1 MSGGTTA
8 APHRAPTSAGS
19 VLEEAHATAV
29 RYAEQSGVVVRLLE
43 TPGEMAA
50 AAALL
55 ADVWGMEAKHSR
67 LDPSMLVA
75 MVHSGNY
82 VTGAFIDGV
91 VVAAS
96 VGFFHPPLANAMHS
110 HITGVLRAHSGHG
123 IGAALKFHQRAW
135 CLERSV
141 ATMTWTFDPLVARN
155 AYFNLRKLGGRAVE
169 YLPDFYGPMLDELNL
184 GQPSDRMLLEWDLRS
199 PIVRPA
205 PLEPPAV
212 ALLLRGPDG
221 PIVGAAPA
229 DGIEAIRI
237 DLPEDIEALRV
248 RDASAARAWRDALRT
263 VTIGLLADGWQL
275 TDFDRRGFYRAERT
289 THAHR

>member
-1 MSGGTTA
+1 MTVRTTVAHLGAASPGT
-8 APHRAPTSAGS
+8 
-19 VLEEAHATAV
+19 VLEEAHATAA
-29 RYAEQSGVVVRLLE
+29 RYAEQSGVVIRMLE

-75 MVHSGNY
+75 MVHSGSY
-82 VTGAFIDGV
+82 VAGAFVDGGLI
-91 VVAAS
+91 AAS
-96 VGFFHPPLANAMHS
+96 VGFFHPPLSHAMHS

-135 CLERSV
+135 CLERAV
-141 ATMTWTFDPLVARN
+141 TTMTWTFDPLVARN

-184 GQPSDRMLLEWDLRS
+184 GQPSDRMLLEWDLES

-205 PLEPPAV
+205 PSEPPTV
-212 ALLLRGPDG
+212 ALLLRGPEG
-221 PIVGAAPA
+221 PIVGSAPA
-229 DGIEAIRI
+229 NGVDSIRI

>member
-1 MSGGTTA
+1 MTTRTA
-8 APHRAPTSAGS
+8 AAAHLGVASAGT
-19 VLEEAHATAV
+19 VLEEARATAV
-29 RYAEQSGVVVRLLE
+29 RYAEQSGVVVRMLE
-43 TPGEMAA
+43 TPAEMAA

-55 ADVWGMEAKHSR
+55 ADVWGMETKHSR

-82 VTGAFIDGV
+82 VAGAFVDGV
-91 VVAAS
+91 LVAAS

-141 ATMTWTFDPLVARN
+141 TTMTWTFDPLVARN

-184 GQPSDRMLLEWDLRS
+184 GQPSDRMFLEWDLQS

-205 PLEPPAV
+205 PLEQPDV
-212 ALLLRGPDG
+212 ALLLRGPNG
-221 PIVGAAPA
+221 PIVGSSPA
-229 DGIEAIRI
+229 DGVDAIRI

-248 RDASAARAWRDALRT
+248 RDASVARAWRDALRT

>member
-1 MSGGTTA
+1 MTA
-8 APHRAPTSAGS
+8 HTATVHAPTSSGES
-19 VLEEAHATAV
+19 VLAEAHATAA
-29 RYAEQSGVVVRLLE
+29 RSAEASGVVVRMLD

-75 MVHSGNY
+75 MVHSGSY
-82 VTGAFIDGV
+82 VAGAFIDGSL
-91 VVAAS
+91 VAAS
-96 VGFFHPPLANAMHS
+96 VGFFHPPLARAMHS

-141 ATMTWTFDPLVARN
+141 VTMTWTFDPLVARN

-184 GQPSDRMLLEWDLRS
+184 GQPSDRMLLEWDLAS
-199 PIVRPA
+199 PLVRPA
-205 PLEPPAV
+205 PAERPTV
-212 ALLLRGPDG
+212 ALLIRGPQG
-221 PIVGAAPA
+221 PILGRPLE
-229 DGIEAIRI
+229 DGVDTVRI
-237 DLPEDIEALRV
+237 DLPDDIEAMRTT
-248 RDASAARAWRDALRT
+248 DAATARAWRDALRS
-263 VTIGLLADGWQL
+263 VTTGLLADGWQL